1 MQLKKINPQLQEAL
15 IESGLTEA
23 NAIQQESFSTIKS
36 GADAVIIA
44 PKGSGKSTTIIINVI
59 QRMEKSIGE
68 STRAL
73 IIVEN
78 KERVLEMEE
87 MFLKYGKY
95 HDLSILGVHDK
106 GDIDYDKNVISMGLD
121 VLIGTPNRI
130 NAMFSSAGF
139 NINTIKM
146 FVVDDA
152 DILFRLRM
160 DAVILRLSNSIEK
173 TQRLFFTETL
183 TERVEVLADKI
194 MIEPVF
200 FELED
205 EDEEEDK
212 NEDNTEE
219 EI

>member
-1 MQLKKINPQLQEAL
+1 MQLKKINEKLQQAL
-15 IESGLTEA
+15 IENGLTEA
-23 NAIQQESFSTIKS
+23 NELQQESFSTIKS
-36 GADAVIIA
+36 GADAVLIA

-78 KERVLEMEE
+78 KERVLEMED
-87 MFLKYGKY
+87 MFLKYGTY
-95 HDLSILGVHDK
+95 HDLSVLGVHDK
-106 GDIDYDKNVISMGLD
+106 GDIDYDKNIISMGLD
-121 VLIGTPNRI
+121 VLIGTPNKI

-139 NINTIKM
+139 NINTVKM

-152 DILFRLRM
+152 DILFRSRM

-173 TQRLFFTETL
+173 TQRLFFAETL
-183 TERVEVLADKI
+183 TERVEVLAEKI

-200 FELED
+200 FEFEDELED
-205 EDEEEDK
+205 GDSEEDSEEED
-212 NEDNTEE
+212 N
-219 EI
+219 

>member
-1 MQLKKINPQLQEAL
+1 MQLKKIHPKLQQAL
-15 IESGLTEA
+15 IENGLTEA
-23 NAIQQESFSTIKS
+23 NELQQESFSTIKS
-36 GADAVIIA
+36 GADAVLIA

-78 KERVLEMEE
+78 KERVIEMEE
-87 MFLKYGKY
+87 MFLKYGTY

-121 VLIGTPNRI
+121 VLIGTPNRV
-130 NAMFSSAGF
+130 NAMFASAGF

-160 DAVILRLSNSIEK
+160 DAVIHRLSNSIEK

-183 TERVEVLADKI
+183 TERVES
-194 MIEPVF
+194 
-200 FELED
+200 
-205 EDEEEDK
+205 
-212 NEDNTEE
+212 
-219 EI
+219 